1 MIYLQYLSKKSLG
14 HEKFMKFFLNENEIR
29 RVSPNDVDFS
39 HAKRVREKKQ
49 VNYPMV
55 KVKAMAK
62 VMEGVEKHG
71 RSCNDDNKD
80 KEKIYFDK
88 SKVWCL
94 NFQRFGYFLITAEI

>member
-1 MIYLQYLSKKSLG
+1 MIYLQYPLTKWLG
-14 HEKFMKFFLNENEIR
+14 HEKFMNFFLNENKIR
-29 RVSPNDVDFS
+29 RVSPDDLDFS

-62 VMEGVEKHG
+62 AKEGVEKRG

-80 KEKIYFDK
+80 KEKTYFDK
-88 SKVWCL
+88 SKVWCF
-94 NFQRFGYFLITAEI
+94 NCQRFGYFLITAEI